1 MSLPKI
7 DKPLYTLTIPSS
19 GKEIRYRPFLVKEEK
34 LLLMAA
40 EGKDQREILQ
50 TVKQIINNC
59 VADLDFDVNDLAFFD
74 VEYFFLNLRSKS
86 VGNIIQIK
94 VNDPDLDIPITVD
107 LDLDDVV
114 IKNMKKPPVIRLSD
128 TMSLQLRYPKA
139 DFAEKVVIG
148 ESYTKNIFEV
158 ITYLLDK
165 LYDGDDVYQFSEYT
179 RKEVDEFVENLP
191 VNVITEVDNFLKE
204 MPTVYCSVDYYVG
217 EEVRKVELSNLSD
230 FFTLG

>member
-59 VADLDFDVNDLAFFD
+59 VVDLDFDINDLAFFD
-74 VEYFFLNLRSKS
+74 IEYFFVNLRSKS

-114 IKNMKKPPVIRLSD
+114 MRNMGKPPLIRLSD

-139 DFAEKVVIG
+139 DFAEKI
-148 ESYTKNIFEV
+148 EITDSYSKNIFEI

-179 RKEVDEFVENLP
+179 RKEVDEFVESLP
-191 VNVITEVDNFLKE
+191 VNVITEVDNFLKN
-204 MPTVYCSVDYYVG
+204 MPSIHCTVDYYVG
-217 EEVRKVELSNLSD
+217 EEARKVELNNLSD
-230 FFTLG
+230 FFILG